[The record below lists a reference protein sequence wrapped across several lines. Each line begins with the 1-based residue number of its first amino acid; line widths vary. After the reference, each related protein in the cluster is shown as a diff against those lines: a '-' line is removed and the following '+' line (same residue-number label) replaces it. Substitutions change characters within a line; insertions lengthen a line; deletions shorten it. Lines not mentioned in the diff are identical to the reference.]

1 MELAATLAAC
11 RSAEKAWLSL
21 SAIARL
27 PCTVPAARYLQPLS
41 LHPGPCSSPPPH
53 RGFQM
58 KTLAAP
64 LWDVVSLVS
73 TWDRVRD
80 WHPWACS
87 DCGRRPGAEWHMVG
101 CTWDLGQRQP

>member
-41 LHPGPCSSPPPH
+41 LHPGPCSSPPPLPPWVPNEDPGCASLGCCFLGVH
-53 RGFQM
+53 VGQG
-58 KTLAAP
+58 TGLA
-64 LWDVVSLVS
+64 SL
-73 TWDRVRD
+73 
-80 WHPWACS
+80 
-87 DCGRRPGAEWHMVG
+87 G
-101 CTWDLGQRQP
+101 L